1 MQDSKGIRKSI
12 CEIAR
17 LLYEKDLVDSCGGN
31 ISVRDGDCVYIVPR
45 KSGAKKRWSIEED
58 TIMVTDICM
67 KPLMGNIKNISRES
81 PTHYHIYQNFPD
93 INAVIHGHPLY
104 MMVYGAAHM
113 NIPPVTECMRARVGD
128 MPIENIEEC
137 LPGSIDQAEKVV
149 AHFKKRRDADPDS
162 PFICNLPFH
171 GAFSAGVDLDEAFMF
186 LEIANNCAKLLI
198 FRQMMFGND
207 PDADFEIKKTFTKEE
222 DASVEEVKE
231 VCKPGAKYIDAF
243 GREAVYGSDPGLS
256 SINNGA
262 LIKKITEE
270 VMRQIKKKAT

>member
-17 LLYEKDLVDSCGGN
+17 LLYEKDLVDSCAGN
-31 ISVRDGDCVYIVPR
+31 ISVRDGDRVYIVPR

-67 KPLMGNIKNISRES
+67 KPVIGNINNISRES

-128 MPIENIEEC
+128 MPIGNIEEC

-149 AHFKKRRDADPDS
+149 SYFKERRDANPDS
-162 PFICNLPFH
+162 PLICNLPFH
-171 GAFSAGVDLDEAFMF
+171 GAFAAGVDLDEAFMF

-198 FRQMMFGND
+198 FRQIMFGND
-207 PDADFEIKKTFTKEE
+207 PDADFEIKKKFTKEE

-231 VCKPGAKYIDAF
+231 VCKPGTKYFDAF
-243 GREAVYGSDPGLS
+243 GNETVYDSGQGIS
-256 SINNGA
+256 SSNNGA

-270 VMRQIKKKAT
+270 VIKKIKK

>member
-1 MQDSKGIRKSI
+1 MSGSKGIRKSI
-12 CEIAR
+12 CEFAR

-31 ISVRDGDCVYIVPR
+31 ISVRDRDCVYIVPR

-58 TIMVTDICM
+58 TIIVTDICM
-67 KPLMGNIKNISRES
+67 KPIIGDIKNISRES

-93 INAVIHGHPLY
+93 INAVIHGHPLF

-113 NIPPVTECMRARVGD
+113 NIPPITECMRARVGD

-149 AHFKKRRDADPDS
+149 SHFKKRRDKDPDS
-162 PFICNLPFH
+162 PLICNLPFH
-171 GAFSAGVDLDEAFMF
+171 GAFSAGIDLDEAFMF

-198 FRQMMFGND
+198 FRQIMFGND

-231 VCKPGAKYIDAF
+231 VCKPGTTYIDAF
-243 GREAVYGSDPGLS
+243 GREAVYQSNTGISPSGDGELV
-256 SINNGA
+256 
-262 LIKKITEE
+262 KEVTEE
-270 VMRQIKKKAT
+270 VLRQIKKKGL